1 MRPRALDFAC
11 YAPNRHCRCGPV
23 YPGAPIRG
31 SRNGYH
37 PKELAGLFSRE
48 AIRNCIVRL
57 ARGEDRRDAQLIS
70 SAYWSDAHI
79 DFGTFAGDFATYLGF
94 VVPGDPA
101 LPCTC
106 ISSARPTP
114 SSTATRAR
122 AETLVSSYHR
132 IDTGAGHTDST
143 IGGRYL
149 DTLERREGEWRIAK
163 RIMLFDYIT
172 NSGTSADWSQG
183 VMGAPFSAEHFS
195 GRAHGDYSEVF
206 FGKRAG

>member
-1 MRPRALDFAC
+1 MDMTQQ
-11 YAPNRHCRCGPV
+11 
-23 YPGAPIRG
+23 
-31 SRNGYH
+31 
-37 PKELAGLFSRE
+37 LADLLARE

-57 ARGEDRRDAQLIS
+57 ARGEDRRNAELIK

-101 LPCTC
+101 LPCTLHFLGQTH
-106 ISSARPTP
+106 IELAGET
-114 SSTATRAR
+114 AR

-132 IDTGAGHTDST
+132 IDTGAGHSDAT

-149 DTLERREGEWRIAK
+149 DTLTRRQGEWRIA
-163 RIMLFDYIT
+163 RRVMLFDYVT
-172 NSGTSADWSQG
+172 NSGASADWSQG
-183 VMGAPFSAEHFS
+183 VMGAPFSAGHYS

-206 FGKRAG
+206 FGTG

>member
-1 MRPRALDFAC
+1 MDAQAQQMADM
-11 YAPNRHCRCGPV
+11 
-23 YPGAPIRG
+23 
-31 SRNGYH
+31 
-37 PKELAGLFSRE
+37 LARD

-57 ARGEDRRDAQLIS
+57 ARGEDRRDAELIS

-101 LPCTC
+101 LPCTVHFLGQ
-106 ISSARPTP
+106 TH
-114 SSTATRAR
+114 TELDGDTAR

-149 DTLERREGEWRIAK
+149 DALERREGEWRIAK

-172 NSGTSADWSQG
+172 NSGESADWTEG

-206 FGKRAG
+206 FGKRKG

>member
-1 MRPRALDFAC
+1 MDNDIHEVVARDKIRA
-11 YAPNRHCRCGPV
+11 
-23 YPGAPIRG
+23 
-31 SRNGYH
+31 
-37 PKELAGLFSRE
+37 
-48 AIRNCIVRL
+48 CIVRL
-57 ARGEDRRDAQLIS
+57 ARGEDRRDAGLIS

-79 DFGTFAGDFATYLGF
+79 DFGTFAGDFATYLGY

-101 LPCTC
+101 LPCTVHHLGQTH
-106 ISSARPTP
+106 IELDGDT
-114 SSTATRAR
+114 AR

-132 IDTGAGHTDST
+132 IDTGDGHIDST

-149 DTLERREGEWRIAK
+149 DLMQKRDGEWRIAS

-172 NSGTSADWSQG
+172 NSGPSADWSQG

-206 FGKRAG
+206 FGKRGA

>member
-1 MRPRALDFAC
+1 MDDQAQQLSAM
-11 YAPNRHCRCGPV
+11 
-23 YPGAPIRG
+23 
-31 SRNGYH
+31 
-37 PKELAGLFSRE
+37 LARE

-57 ARGEDRRDAQLIS
+57 ARGEDRRDAALIS

-101 LPCTC
+101 LPCTLHFLGQ
-106 ISSARPTP
+106 THVELHGDE
-114 SSTATRAR
+114 AR

-149 DTLERREGEWRIAK
+149 DSFERRAKEDGASEWRIV
-163 RIMLFDYIT
+163 RRTMLFDFVH
-172 NSGTSADWSQG
+172 NSGASADWSQG

-195 GRAHGDYSEVF
+195 GRAHGDFSEVF
-206 FGKRAG
+206 FGRR

>member
-1 MRPRALDFAC
+1 MDTVPQ
-11 YAPNRHCRCGPV
+11 
-23 YPGAPIRG
+23 
-31 SRNGYH
+31 
-37 PKELAGLFSRE
+37 ELAGMLARE

-57 ARGEDRRDAQLIS
+57 ARGEDRRDAELIS

-101 LPCTC
+101 LPCTLHFLGQ
-106 ISSARPTP
+106 TH
-114 SSTATRAR
+114 TELDGDTAR

-132 IDTGAGHTDST
+132 IDTGAGHTNST

-149 DTLERREGEWRIAK
+149 DRLERRDGEWRIAK
-163 RIMLFDYIT
+163 RVMLFDYIA
-172 NSGTSADWSQG
+172 NSGASANWAEG
-183 VMGAPFSAEHFS
+183 VMGAPFSDGHYS

>member
-1 MRPRALDFAC
+1 MDDASQVADM
-11 YAPNRHCRCGPV
+11 
-23 YPGAPIRG
+23 
-31 SRNGYH
+31 
-37 PKELAGLFSRE
+37 LARE

-57 ARGEDRRDAQLIS
+57 ARGEDRRDAALIS

-101 LPCTC
+101 LPCTLHFLGQTH
-106 ISSARPTP
+106 IELGDDT
-114 SSTATRAR
+114 AR

-132 IDTGAGHTDST
+132 IDTGAGHTDAT

-149 DTLERREGEWRIAK
+149 DRMERRGGEWRIAA

-172 NSGTSADWSQG
+172 NSGTSADWAQG

-206 FGKRAG
+206 FGKRKG

>member
-1 MRPRALDFAC
+1 MTQSDDVAAML
-11 YAPNRHCRCGPV
+11 
-23 YPGAPIRG
+23 
-31 SRNGYH
+31 
-37 PKELAGLFSRE
+37 SRE

-57 ARGEDRRDAQLIS
+57 ARGEDRRNAALIS
-70 SAYWSDAHI
+70 SAYWDEATI

-101 LPCTC
+101 LPCTLHFLGQTH
-106 ISSARPTP
+106 IELDGE
-114 SSTATRAR
+114 TAK

-149 DTLERREGEWRIAK
+149 DTLTRRDGEWRIAK
-163 RIMLFDYIT
+163 RIMLTDYIT

-183 VMGAPFSAEHFS
+183 VMGAPFTAEHYS
-195 GRAHGDYSEVF
+195 GRAHGDYSEKF
-206 FGKRAG
+206 FAGP

>member
-1 MRPRALDFAC
+1 MEAESQFA
-11 YAPNRHCRCGPV
+11 
-23 YPGAPIRG
+23 
-31 SRNGYH
+31 
-37 PKELAGLFSRE
+37 EMLSRE

-57 ARGEDRRDAQLIS
+57 ARGEDRRNAELIS
-70 SAYWSDAHI
+70 SAYWSDAQI

-101 LPCTC
+101 LPCTVHFLGQTH
-106 ISSARPTP
+106 IELDGET
-114 SSTATRAR
+114 AR

-132 IDTGAGHTDST
+132 IDTGNGHTDST

-149 DTLERREGEWRIAK
+149 DTLQKRGNEWRIAS
-163 RIMLFDYIT
+163 RIMLTDYIT
-172 NSGTSADWSQG
+172 NTGTSADWADG
-183 VMGAPFSAEHFS
+183 VMGMPFTAEHYS